1 MTNLRHMLEWAG
13 AGVGHSFH
21 MKPEVIFVCLENN
34 LRLLPL
40 VILFAALLAGLT
52 IAFASTP
59 AALFPYALAVALAM
73 LLTTGVLIAV
83 CAFRRE
89 SEETCSSVCAAV
101 HCLAPVVMVTA
112 LLAIGL
118 ALIVIAGFSV
128 TPTVNLVLGVV
139 YALIFSTMSVYFVD
153 MFLEML

>member
-1 MTNLRHMLEWAG
+1 MCLGKNLW
-13 AGVGHSFH
+13 
-21 MKPEVIFVCLENN
+21 
-34 LRLLPL
+34 LLPL

-59 AALFPYALAVALAM
+59 ALLFPYALAVALGM
-73 LLTTGVLIAV
+73 LLVTGVLIAV
-83 CAFRRE
+83 CAFHRE
-89 SEETCSSVCAAV
+89 SMEKCSYVCAAV
-101 HCLAPVVMVTA
+101 HCLAPVVMVAA

-118 ALIVIAGFSV
+118 ALVAIAGFSV
-128 TPTVNLVLGVV
+128 TPTVNLVLGII